1 MRAAA
6 GSGPAVRPELG
17 PKSSRALRC
26 LFQAAPISTASTLS
40 IGDRGE
46 EEKEVEEEEVGKEE
60 GARRWQPQL
69 ALMST
74 NIFKVQQGISLA
86 SESPSP
92 PSPLVA
98 AGLPGPAR
106 GPAEHSGSPRPG
118 PAEGDWRSRPGDEGV
133 GEGGWHTFQAGRFK
147 CRDRKSVV

>member
-1 MRAAA
+1 MRAAP
-6 GSGPAVRPELG
+6 GSVPSPRPELG

-40 IGDRGE
+40 IGERGE
-46 EEKEVEEEEVGKEE
+46 EEEKEAEEEEVGKKEE
-60 GARRWQPQL
+60 GARGWQPQL

-92 PSPLVA
+92 LVS
-98 AGLPGPAR
+98 AGLPGAVG
-106 GPAEHSGSPRPG
+106 GPAGHSGAPRPD
-118 PAEGDWRSRPGDEGV
+118 PAGGARRGAVAEDGDG
-133 GEGGWHTFQAGRFK
+133 TFQAGRFE
-147 CRDRKSVV
+147 CRRCGEG